1 MCLNRL
7 RLNKF
12 NSIQYWTIMK
22 LIDHIN
28 VLKVNA
34 NIILLYAFILTT
46 IFAHPH
52 SNSELITHS
61 HPRNENDLNNDLDE
75 FDSLNL
81 RSSNTSN
88 NTYSKQNK
96 NKKKLI
102 LFDENIYFL
111 DDDFDFGNDEY
122 ELQKLEINTDDLEI
136 ANDYEDF
143 LITFFKEAALIGNKT
158 SSSKAYNNESFEAE
172 KRHLNQKIGNL
183 EKQLQ
188 SALKGN
194 GRVNNLESEK
204 LLLNQRI
211 EYLEKQL
218 QSAMQNL
225 EKNVTN
231 YNPPTISKSESL
243 GKANVLPSGKTHN
256 TTNTSR
262 KLGFGFSTIMGTTI
276 PNGKVTKVDFNEGPN
291 IGLRL
296 DTPYL
301 FNLARMEAK
310 FGVEIYISS
319 MDASSA
325 NENNFDYYLTNLVGN
340 ISIFPFNHMNNQHLS
355 SIEIKGGIGITYAAI
370 GSDNKTSLSIPTDII
385 YYLPIDLSGFHIGI
399 NLHSQYTMGY
409 PGRNG
414 NTSYM
419 NAGLIIKTPL
429 RF

>member
-22 LIDHIN
+22 LKDHIN

-34 NIILLYAFILTT
+34 HIIFLYAFIFTT

-61 HPRNENDLNNDLDE
+61 HPRNESDLNNDLDE
-75 FDSLNL
+75 FDDLDL

-136 ANDYEDF
+136 ANEYEDF
-143 LITFFKEAALIGNKT
+143 LNTFFKEAALIGNKI

-172 KRHLNQKIGNL
+172 KRHLNQKIRNL

-211 EYLEKQL
+211 EYLEKQ
-218 QSAMQNL
+218 
-225 EKNVTN
+225 
-231 YNPPTISKSESL
+231 
-243 GKANVLPSGKTHN
+243 
-256 TTNTSR
+256 
-262 KLGFGFSTIMGTTI
+262 
-276 PNGKVTKVDFNEGPN
+276 
-291 IGLRL
+291 
-296 DTPYL
+296 
-301 FNLARMEAK
+301 
-310 FGVEIYISS
+310 
-319 MDASSA
+319 
-325 NENNFDYYLTNLVGN
+325 
-340 ISIFPFNHMNNQHLS
+340 
-355 SIEIKGGIGITYAAI
+355 
-370 GSDNKTSLSIPTDII
+370 
-385 YYLPIDLSGFHIGI
+385 
-399 NLHSQYTMGY
+399 
-409 PGRNG
+409 
-414 NTSYM
+414 
-419 NAGLIIKTPL
+419 
-429 RF
+429 